1 MSHNGI
7 FSDECM
13 TFDLGTRNKGWL
25 PL

>member
-1 MSHNGI
+1 MSHNGN